1 MNFITK
7 LFSSKKRDV
16 VYDSILI
23 IINRYIK
30 MIKYILIIKKI
41 DVAKLT
47 KMFFKKI
54 VLRFNIS
61 NKIVN
66 DKKFMFINAF

>member
-1 MNFITK
+1 MN
-7 LFSSKKRDV
+7 KKRDV
-16 VYDSILI
+16 VYDLILM

-30 MIKYILIIKKI
+30 MIKYVLIIKKI

-47 KMFFKKI
+47 KVFFKKI
-54 VLRFNIS
+54 VLRFDIS

-66 DKKFMFINAF
+66 DKKFVFTNAF